1 MINIQDYLQDDDD
14 PDFSP
19 STDVGELLEFNEEPS
34 RQEIGRWVD
43 KLIDLPEDR
52 PIESEAD
59 PDEGGDAPYDSLAQ
73 ILISND
79 LV

>member
-1 MINIQDYLQDDDD
+1 MINIQDYLQDDDG

-19 STDVGELLEFNEEPS
+19 STDDGELLEFNEQPS

-43 KLIDLPEDR
+43 KLIDLPEDH
-52 PIESEAD
+52 PIESEAGLE
-59 PDEGGDAPYDSLAQ
+59 EGSDDPYDSLAQ